1 METYKNLEV
10 NLHKMLELASICINA
25 LLYMFNDIQSDQ
37 T

>member
-10 NLHKMLELASICINA
+10 NLHKMLELASICIYA
-25 LLYMFNDIQSDQ
+25 LLCLFNDVQSDQ